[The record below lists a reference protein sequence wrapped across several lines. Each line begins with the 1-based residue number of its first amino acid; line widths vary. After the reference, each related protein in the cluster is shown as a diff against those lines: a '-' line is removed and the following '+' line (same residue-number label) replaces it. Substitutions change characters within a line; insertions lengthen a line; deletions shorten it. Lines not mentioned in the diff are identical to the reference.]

1 MGHLFSA
8 VATGGRPANRTQ
20 AAVEQRLIWVAAFAL
35 PPILF
40 SIVYFC
46 GLHSVRHFTQTLQS
60 VPKSGQAVLI
70 SAVPSCTVVVIA
82 GIAWVLLPQTDVQL
96 SLQIVFIGLAA
107 LTVPDM
113 LLVDRLHRQG

>member
-1 MGHLFSA
+1 MEHLFSA
-8 VATGGRPANRTQ
+8 IATGGRGKPHPSGSGTGP
-20 AAVEQRLIWVAAFAL
+20 IWVAALAL
-35 PPILF
+35 PPLLF
-40 SIVYFC
+40 FIVCFC